1 MVIIPFFELVQLPKH
16 KHYKEMQNI
25 YILVKRR
32 MMKTVKNIYLL
43 MQKTTQTKNYPQS
56 EYSKFEQIAS

>member
-25 YILVKRR
+25 YILVK
-32 MMKTVKNIYLL
+32 KKNDENGKKYLL
-43 MQKTTQTKNYPQS
+43 VNAKNDPDKKLYTV
-56 EYSKFEQIAS
+56 

>member
-25 YILVKRR
+25 YILVK
-32 MMKTVKNIYLL
+32 KKNDENGKKYLL
-43 MQKTTQTKNYPQS
+43 VNAKNDPDKKLS
-56 EYSKFEQIAS
+56 TVRIF